1 MLRQRGKIVSYIVA
15 IHTIT
20 DPEPFWSSAAEAVPN
35 LPAGI
40 SLHATYPQHDGT
52 RAICLW
58 EATSVDEIRDM
69 VDAATGSYSSNDYF
83 EVDPAHAGT
92 FGLPSGASAATS

>member
-1 MLRQRGKIVSYIVA
+1 MSYIVA
-15 IHTIT
+15 IHTIA
-20 DPEPFWSSAAEAVPN
+20 DPELFWSSAAEAVPN

-58 EATSVDEIRDM
+58 EAASVDEIRGL
-69 VDAATGSYSSNDYF
+69 VDSATGSFSSNDYF
-83 EVDPAHAGT
+83 EVDPAHAGA
-92 FGLPSGASAATS
+92 FGLPSGASAVS